1 MLGSNKWNVFCI
13 QCIPNGLA
21 DFPVSFIKFLG
32 KQNTDFDIRSIIC
45 SKRSDSVS
53 FAHMEYDCFYRPV
66 PLSINHP
73 NKINEECSFRTYI
86 WSKTELQ
93 FRRVLEHKHELI
105 SLDLLSWNG
114 DLEFNICHPEKY
126 QKYSKCRRE
135 LLFRSVV

>member
-53 FAHMEYDCFYRPV
+53 FAHMEYVFIDQFLFP
-66 PLSINHP
+66 SIIP
-73 NKINEECSFRTYI
+73 IK
-86 WSKTELQ
+86 
-93 FRRVLEHKHELI
+93 
-105 SLDLLSWNG
+105 
-114 DLEFNICHPEKY
+114 
-126 QKYSKCRRE
+126 
-135 LLFRSVV
+135 